1 MLLNYELLTE
11 FKFMV
16 VFISDASVIVIE
28 ATHSVPIYLRYL
40 GTERVIGFL
49 GYVSL
54 GYNNLINKT
63 YGLF

>member
-1 MLLNYELLTE
+1 MLLLNYGLLTE

-28 ATHSVPIYLRYL
+28 VTHSVPINLRCL

-54 GYNNLINKT
+54 GYNNLI
-63 YGLF
+63 